1 PFYWHYIK
9 QMGRKG
15 EPMHLTLIT
24 DTEKMD
30 EEGEVIH
37 FGSPRLQQIME
48 DLKSSERFTK
58 LFEQVDTSQ
67 GTPLYPWFGVNMKV
81 SYQGKQKKDE
91 MVSIGLHL
99 NNGTW
104 KLEKMDPLEAHK
116 LQPDIMHKC

>member
-1 PFYWHYIK
+1 
-9 QMGRKG
+9 RKG

-67 GTPLYPWFGVNMKV
+67 RTPLYPWFVVNMKV

-91 MVSIGLHL
+91 MFSIGLHL
-99 NNGTW
+99 INGTMQ
-104 KLEKMDPLEAHK
+104 LEMMDTLKAHK
-116 LQPDIMHKC
+116 LQPEISDYCYTISPIIKIQ